1 MNERSKARLSFF
13 IYISLLII
21 CDVKYSSFLILN
33 MFLAFSALELSFLL
47 PLFKIQE
54 KRDIPSSLAFYGIFI
69 LLSPNVFY
77 VVTDLIH
84 LNIFKFD
91 YKKELL
97 LKEWWNFSILTAGV
111 LLSIFYYTLMLKQI
125 ESLLGNFKYKQ
136 GALLM
141 LILLSSFGIYIG
153 RFLRF
158 HSVHLFIEPFSLL
171 IQVWKTLNIEA
182 LLFIGWIS
190 ILQLI
195 IYWLFVSIRKDEQ

>member
-21 CDVKYSSFLILN
+21 CDVKYSFMILN
-33 MFLAFSALELSFLL
+33 MFLAFAALELSFLL

-54 KRDIPSSLAFYGIFI
+54 KREIPISLAFYGIFI

-84 LNIFKFD
+84 LNIFEFD
-91 YKKELL
+91 YMKGLL
-97 LKEWWNFSILTAGV
+97 LKEWWNFSVLTGGV

-136 GALLM
+136 GVLLM

-158 HSVHLFIEPFSLL
+158 HSVHLFTEPFSLF
-171 IQVWKTLNIEA
+171 IQVWETLNIEA

-195 IYWLFVSIRKDEQ
+195 IYWLFVSVRKDEQ